1 MTPGDFKRLP
11 NWLATLTVVGLIGA
25 IGVLRFGVTV
35 DVSYQ
40 IAPILEVNPVAGRSW
55 DRMVTVEIEG
65 QQRFLRTTDRMIET
79 IPGEYAC
86 LETRSRLFK
95 TGNRH
100 RLALA
105 FYCRKA
111 LAARGQGA
119 YL

>member
-1 MTPGDFKRLP
+1 MTPADFKRLP
-11 NWLATLTVVGLIGA
+11 NWLSTLVVVGLIAA

-35 DVSYQ
+35 DVAYVV
-40 IAPILEVNPVAGRSW
+40 APVLEVQSVPGRSF

-65 QQRFLRTTDRMIET
+65 VERILRTMDRKIET
-79 IPGEYAC
+79 IPGQMAC
-86 LETRSRLFK
+86 LERRSRLFK
-95 TGNRH
+95 PGNRH
-100 RLALA
+100 RFALP